1 MDAAP
6 AIGTGAHPSC
16 KVSGPTSRRGLGG
29 VPALLFAAGTGA
41 TIVACMS
48 MSAMGALPVPG
59 AWAPSMAW
67 MRMCGQTWSGAVASF
82 LGMWVVMMAAMM
94 LPSLLPVLW
103 RYRRAIG
110 DDGTGPYRQV
120 ALLGAGYFAAWS
132 ALGLAVYPPGVAL
145 AALAMR
151 LPVWARAVPV
161 ATGVV
166 VLVAGALQFSAW
178 KARRLARCREEMP
191 GRGRPLSAGAGIAWR
206 HGLRLGLRCICSCA
220 NLMAI
225 LLASGIMDLRA
236 MAAVTVAITLERV
249 APAGWCVARAIGAV
263 AVGAGLVLIAQAAMP
278 ILPAIGGL
286 VFH

>member
-1 MDAAP
+1 MDAAS
-6 AIGTGAHPSC
+6 AIGAGAHPSC
-16 KVSGPTSRRGLGG
+16 KVSWRTSRRVFGG
-29 VPALLFAAGTGA
+29 VSALLFAASTGTA
-41 TIVACMS
+41 IVACTS
-48 MSAMGALPVPG
+48 MPAVGTLPMPGGWAL
-59 AWAPSMAW
+59 SMAW

-110 DDGTGPYRQV
+110 DGGTGPYRQV
-120 ALLGAGYFAAWS
+120 ALLGAG
-132 ALGLAVYPPGVAL
+132 
-145 AALAMR
+145 
-151 LPVWARAVPV
+151 
-161 ATGVV
+161 
-166 VLVAGALQFSAW
+166 
-178 KARRLARCREEMP
+178 
-191 GRGRPLSAGAGIAWR
+191 IAWR
-206 HGLRLGLRCICSCA
+206 HGLRCICSCA
-220 NLMAI
+220 NLTAI
-225 LLASGIMDLRA
+225 LLAIGIMDLRA

>member
-1 MDAAP
+1 MDVAS
-6 AIGTGAHPSC
+6 AIGAGAHPSC
-16 KVSGPTSRRGLGG
+16 KVSWRTSRRVFGG
-29 VPALLFAAGTGA
+29 VSALLFAASTGTA
-41 TIVACMS
+41 IVACTS
-48 MSAMGALPVPG
+48 MPAVGALPMPG
-59 AWAPSMAW
+59 GWALWMAW
-67 MRMCGQTWSGAVASF
+67 MRMCGQTWSGAAASF

-110 DDGTGPYRQV
+110 DGGTGPYRQV

-151 LPVWARAVPV
+151 LPVWACAVPV

-191 GRGRPLSAGAGIAWR
+191 GRGRPLPAGAGIAWR

-220 NLMAI
+220 NLTAI
-225 LLASGIMDLRA
+225 LLAIGIMDLRA